1 MFKFLVLFLML
12 LVGGSQSF
20 AQTNTLY
27 VYGPGG
33 PFKAIDECA
42 KAFTAR
48 THIQVKV
55 IAGPE
60 LNWVKQ
66 AAANA
71 DLIYGGSEY
80 MLTQFSENHP
90 GMLDQLTRTGLY
102 KRAAAILVRPGN
114 PKNIQTLKDLAS
126 PGISLLDVNGS
137 GQLGLWE
144 DLAGKQDL
152 IEPIQ
157 KNIAGSFKNTALAI
171 EAWNQDPH
179 YDAWITYAS
188 WHQNLK
194 ESTQLISLA
203 GDLTLYRGTPIAL
216 TSTTKNSI
224 QASQF
229 LAFLKSPA
237 GHAIFK
243 TWGWE

>member
-1 MFKFLVLFLML
+1 MFRLPVLFLML
-12 LVGGSQSF
+12 LVSSLSD

-33 PFKAIDECA
+33 PFSAINECA
-42 KAFTAR
+42 KAFTAS
-48 THIQVKV
+48 THINVKV

-60 LNWVKQ
+60 AKWIRQ

-80 MLTQFSENHP
+80 MLTQFLENHP
-90 GMLDQLTRTGLY
+90 GMIDKLTRTGLY

-114 PKNIQTLKDLAS
+114 PKNIQTLKDLSS

-137 GQLGLWE
+137 GQVGLWE

-171 EAWNQDPH
+171 EAWNEDPH

-194 ESTQLISLA
+194 ESTQLISLPA
-203 GDLTLYRGTPIAL
+203 DHILYRGTPIAL
-216 TSTTKNSI
+216 TSRTKNTN
-224 QASQF
+224 QANQF
-229 LAFLKSPA
+229 LAYLKSPA

-243 TWGWE
+243 IWGWE